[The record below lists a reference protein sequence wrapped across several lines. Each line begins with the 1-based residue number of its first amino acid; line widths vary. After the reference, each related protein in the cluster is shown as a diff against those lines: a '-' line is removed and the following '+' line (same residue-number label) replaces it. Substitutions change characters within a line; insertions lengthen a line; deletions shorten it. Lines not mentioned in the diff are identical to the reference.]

1 MGRILL
7 LCHMSIRLQMVGS
20 SHCYSMA
27 FFFCNI
33 LQDANPSSSY
43 LGIVS
48 GTVGGMGN
56 LGGIVFAII
65 FRYNGSHYARSLW
78 IIGVICIA
86 GNMAVSWVHPLSR
99 RKPRFQSNKCIVVS
113 G

>member
-1 MGRILL
+1 MKFRGL
-7 LCHMSIRLQMVGS
+7 
-20 SHCYSMA
+20 
-27 FFFCNI
+27 FFVSC
-33 LQDANPSSSY
+33 ANLSFSY
-43 LGIVS
+43 TGIVS

-78 IIGVICIA
+78 IIGTICIA
-86 GNMAVSWVHPLSR
+86 GNVAISWVYPVPR
-99 RKPRFQSNKCIVVS
+99 RKLGLQPTKCLVVS